1 MQADVVAQHWISLGK
16 IVVTPAID
24 GLSEKCTDSRQK
36 QMFLDTWLETYISDP
51 HNVYKIN
58 DYYKQHWSRS
68 RPRRLWCS
76 YVISLDLQNIP
87 ENTGRRVDQLKT
99 IAVPNPNRPHIPG
112 IQRSFSTVCFRSRSP
127 SNSSRTDFIFSIKC
141 YLLWIV
147 GENICVL
154 YVRPR
159 RDDTTPQK
167 KNKSKT
173 KTQFQFPSVPI
184 QSPQIKEQNE
194 NEIEMRE
201 KQLSEIFR
209 KWS

>member
-1 MQADVVAQHWISLGK
+1 MTI
-16 IVVTPAID
+16 
-24 GLSEKCTDSRQK
+24 
-36 QMFLDTWLETYISDP
+36 
-51 HNVYKIN
+51 IN
-58 DYYKQHWSRS
+58 IEA

-154 YVRPR
+154 YVR
-159 RDDTTPQK
+159 RDDTTKKKQK
-167 KNKSKT
+167 
-173 KTQFQFPSVPI
+173 
-184 QSPQIKEQNE
+184 QNE
-194 NEIEMRE
+194 NTIPIPI
-201 KQLSEIFR
+201 STNPI
-209 KWS
+209 SSN